1 MHPSLSPPSTMI
13 LSGGT
18 ALKPP
23 YSAFPGMQPLEM
35 VKPQSG
41 SPYQPMSGNQ
51 ALVYESQLGQA
62 PGLGTSQML
71 DAQLPQVRNPV
82 TATPTLMTAFSLLSA
97 SWCML
102 TYMLFIVTATDP
114 WAARPRTRCSA
125 SSEWSHH
132 LFVPET

>member
-35 VKPQSG
+35 VKPQAG
-41 SPYQPMSGNQ
+41 SPYQPLSGNQ

-62 PGLGTSQML
+62 ASLGASQML
-71 DAQLPQVRNPV
+71 DSQLPQVRRSPS
-82 TATPTLMTAFSLLSA
+82 TARLWAWLRHDCPALLSA
-97 SWCML
+97 SCCV
-102 TYMLFIVTATDP
+102 YHVTGP
-114 WAARPRTRCSA
+114 WAARARAGAQPLLNSA
-125 SSEWSHH
+125 VTSVS
-132 LFVPET
+132 L

>member
-1 MHPSLSPPSTMI
+1 MLSVGFCRSQVYMHPSLSPPSTMI

-51 ALVYESQLGQA
+51 ALVYEGQLGQA
-62 PGLGTSQML
+62 AGLGASQML
-71 DAQLPQVRNPV
+71 DSQLPQVRSWSPL
-82 TATPTLMTAFSLLSA
+82 PSSSGLLSVA
-97 SWCML
+97 SL
-102 TYMLFIVTATDP
+102 TLYCLLCVLT
-114 WAARPRTRCSA
+114 
-125 SSEWSHH
+125 
-132 LFVPET
+132 